1 MHFSVLSVVHQVI
14 RTLVASMLQHKF
26 TKVRNMKNLHI
37 EHPEDTI
44 LTGDLSVLNAFQS
57 DNHYSVKI
65 DGSPAIVWG
74 TDPENGKFFVGT
86 KSVFNKRTPKI
97 NYSIQD
103 IERNHP
109 DFELNSIL
117 IRCFN
122 CLPRIGVEGR
132 VFQGDFIGYG
142 GYRDYKPNAISYT
155 FAEVQNVGV
164 VVAPHTE
171 YKGTTLKDM
180 NAEPLIE
187 KLDPTMFVQP
197 NAWLGERGATMDIDL
212 MIGFARQIATLV
224 EFATPSEAKQL
235 KQDLNAY
242 IKDGDE
248 IVAEEFANYQLVRLW
263 LLVESIKT
271 EFMELMRDDFDA
283 ECFIGNQYISGEGY
297 VMAGDHGV
305 FKLVVRE
312 VFSYY
317 NFNIIRS

>member
-1 MHFSVLSVVHQVI
+1 
-14 RTLVASMLQHKF
+14 
-26 TKVRNMKNLHI
+26 MKNLHI

-44 LTGDLSVLNAFQS
+44 LTGDLSVLRAFES
-57 DNHYSVKI
+57 ENHYSVKI

-86 KSVFNKRTPKI
+86 KSVFNKKTPKV
-97 NYSIQD
+97 NYSIKD

-122 CLPRIGVEGR
+122 CLPRIGFEGR
-132 VFQGDFIGYG
+132 VFQGDFIGFG

-155 FAEVQNVGV
+155 FDEVQNVGV

-171 YKGTTLKDM
+171 YKGATLKDM

-197 NAWLGERGATMDIDL
+197 DAWITDKEALMPVMDIDM
-212 MIGFARQIATLV
+212 MIGFARQMATLV
-224 EFATPSEAKQL
+224 DFVDEKEAIQL
-235 KQDLNAY
+235 KKDLNAY
-242 IKDGDE
+242 IRDGDE

-263 LLVESIKT
+263 LLVENIKT
-271 EFMELMRDDFDA
+271 EFTKLIRDNFKCD
-283 ECFIGNQYISGEGY
+283 CWLGNDYVMGEGY
-297 VMAGDHGV
+297 VMAGRHGLY
-305 FKLVVRE
+305 KLVDRPT
-312 VFSYY
+312 FSHY

>member
-1 MHFSVLSVVHQVI
+1 
-14 RTLVASMLQHKF
+14 
-26 TKVRNMKNLHI
+26 MKNLHI

-44 LTGDLSVLNAFQS
+44 LTGDLSVLKAFES
-57 DNHYSVKI
+57 ENHYSVKI

-97 NYSIQD
+97 NYTAEDICNNHQD
-103 IERNHP
+103 
-109 DFELNSIL
+109 FGLQSIL
-117 IRCFN
+117 IRCLN
-122 CLPRIGVEGR
+122 CLPHTDRI
-132 VFQGDFIGYG
+132 FQGDFIGFG

-180 NAEPLIE
+180 NATPLTE

-197 NAWLGERGATMDIDL
+197 NAWISEFGSDIDIDL
-212 MIGFARQIATLV
+212 AIAFARQIATMV
-224 EFATPSEAKQL
+224 DFATPTEAKQL

-242 IKDGDE
+242 IRDGDE
-248 IVAEEFANYQLVRLW
+248 VVAEEFANYSLVRLW
-263 LLVESIKT
+263 LLVKRIKT
-271 EFMELMRDDFDA
+271 NFLCRMRDDFDA
-283 ECFIGNQYISGEGY
+283 ECFIGNEYISGEGY
-297 VMAGDHGV
+297 VMAGEHGTY
-305 FKLVVRE
+305 KLVDRE

>member
-1 MHFSVLSVVHQVI
+1 
-14 RTLVASMLQHKF
+14 
-26 TKVRNMKNLHI
+26 MKNKHI

-44 LTGDLSVLNAFQS
+44 LTGDLSVLDAFQS

-86 KSVFNKRTPKI
+86 KSVFNKRTPKV
-97 NYSIQD
+97 NYSNAD
-103 IERNHP
+103 IESNHGNN
-109 DFELNSIL
+109 FELSSIL
-117 IRCFN
+117 HRCFN
-122 CLPRIGVEGR
+122 CLPRIGFEGR

-171 YKGTTLKDM
+171 YKGATLKDM
-180 NAEPLIE
+180 IATPLTE

-197 NAWLGERGATMDIDL
+197 DAWISDLGSEIDIDL
-212 MIGFARQIATLV
+212 AIAFAHQIATMV
-224 EFATPSEAKQL
+224 DFATPTEAKQI

-248 IVAEEFANYQLVRLW
+248 IVAEEFANYSLIRLW
-263 LLVESIKT
+263 LLVKKIKT
-271 EFMELMRDDFDA
+271 NFLYRMRDNFDA
-283 ECFIGNQYISGEGY
+283 ECFIGNDYINGEGY

-305 FKLVVRE
+305 YKLVDRE
-312 VFSYY
+312 VFSHY

>member
-1 MHFSVLSVVHQVI
+1 
-14 RTLVASMLQHKF
+14 
-26 TKVRNMKNLHI
+26 MKNLHL

-44 LTGDLSVLNAFQS
+44 LTGDLSVLDAFQS

-86 KSVFNKRTPKI
+86 KSVFNKRTPKV

-122 CLPRIGVEGR
+122 CLPRIGFEGR

-171 YKGTTLKDM
+171 YKGATLKDM
-180 NAEPLIE
+180 NAEPLTE

-197 NAWLGERGATMDIDL
+197 DAWLSELGADKDISQL
-212 MIGFARQIATLV
+212 IGFARQMATLV
-224 EFATPSEAKQL
+224 EFATPTEEKLL
-235 KQDLNAY
+235 KKDLNAY
-242 IKDGDE
+242 IRDGDE
-248 IVAEEFANYQLVRLW
+248 VVAEEFANYQLVRLW
-263 LLVESIKT
+263 LLVKDIK
-271 EFMELMRDDFDA
+271 EQFMLRMRDNFDA
-283 ECFIGNQYISGEGY
+283 ECFIGNEYISGEGY
-297 VMAGDHGV
+297 VMAGRHGV
-305 FKLVVRE
+305 YKLVDRE
-312 VFSYY
+312 VFSHY

>member
-1 MHFSVLSVVHQVI
+1 MPL
-14 RTLVASMLQHKF
+14 T
-26 TKVRNMKNLHI
+26 HI

-44 LTGDLSVLNAFQS
+44 LTGDLSVLDAFTA

-74 TDPENGKFFVGT
+74 TDPENGKFFIGT
-86 KSVFNKRTPKI
+86 KSVFNKRTPKV

-109 DFELNSIL
+109 DFELQSIL

-122 CLPRIGVEGR
+122 CLPRIGFEGR
-132 VFQGDFIGYG
+132 IFQGDFIGFG
-142 GYRDYKPNAISYT
+142 GYRDYKPNTVSYT
-155 FAEVQNVGV
+155 FDTVQNVGV

-197 NAWLGERGATMDIDL
+197 DAWISEYKGNVMNIDM
-212 MIGFARQIATLV
+212 MIGFARQMATLV
-224 EFATPSEAKQL
+224 EFATPKEARQL

-242 IKDGDE
+242 IKDGE
-248 IVAEEFANYQLVRLW
+248 EVIAEEFANYQLVRLW
-263 LLVESIKT
+263 CLVENIKT
-271 EFMELMRDDFDA
+271 EYMKLMRDNFKCD
-283 ECFIGNQYISGEGY
+283 CFLGNDYVDGEGY
-297 VMAGDHGV
+297 VMTGEHGTY
-305 FKLVVRE
+305 KLVNRW
-312 VFSYY
+312 VFSHY

>member
-1 MHFSVLSVVHQVI
+1 
-14 RTLVASMLQHKF
+14 
-26 TKVRNMKNLHI
+26 MKNLHI

-44 LTGDLSVLNAFQS
+44 LTGDLSVLDAFA
-57 DNHYSVKI
+57 DRMNNHYSVKI

-86 KSVFNKRTPKI
+86 KSVFNKRTPKV

-122 CLPRIGVEGR
+122 CLPRIGFEGR

-142 GYRDYKPNAISYT
+142 GYRDYKPNTVSYT
-155 FAEVQNVGV
+155 FDTVQNVGV

-180 NAEPLIE
+180 NAEPLTE

-197 NAWLGERGATMDIDL
+197 DAWISEYKGNVMNIDM
-212 MIGFARQIATLV
+212 MIGFARQMATLC
-224 EFATPSEAKQL
+224 EFVTEKEARQL

-242 IKDGDE
+242 IKDGE
-248 IVAEEFANYQLVRLW
+248 EVIAEEFANYQLVRLW
-263 LLVESIKT
+263 CLVENIKT
-271 EFMELMRDDFDA
+271 EYMKLMRDNFKC
-283 ECFIGNQYISGEGY
+283 ECYLGGDYVDGEGY
-297 VMAGDHGV
+297 VMTGRHGTY
-305 FKLVVRE
+305 KLVNRW
-312 VFSYY
+312 VFSHY

>member
-1 MHFSVLSVVHQVI
+1 
-14 RTLVASMLQHKF
+14 
-26 TKVRNMKNLHI
+26 MKNLHL

-44 LTGDLSVLNAFQS
+44 LTGDLSVLDAFQS

-122 CLPRIGVEGR
+122 CLPRIGFEGR

-155 FAEVQNVGV
+155 FAEVQRVGV

-180 NAEPLIE
+180 NAEPLTE

-197 NAWLGERGATMDIDL
+197 DAWLSELGADKDISQL
-212 MIGFARQIATLV
+212 IAFARQMATLV
-224 EFATPSEAKQL
+224 DFATPTEEKLL
-235 KQDLNAY
+235 KKDLNAY
-242 IKDGDE
+242 IRDGDE
-248 IVAEEFANYQLVRLW
+248 VVAEEFANYQLVRLW
-263 LLVESIKT
+263 LLVKDIK
-271 EFMELMRDDFDA
+271 EQFMLRMRDNFDA
-283 ECFIGNQYISGEGY
+283 ECFIGNEYISGEGY
-297 VMAGDHGV
+297 VMAGRHGV
-305 FKLVVRE
+305 FKLVDRE
-312 VFSYY
+312 VFSHY